1 MSTPK
6 QLSKEQWEQVDKSL
20 EFIYLNTDKCCQDLC
35 EGQLCK
41 FEVEELMEILS
52 QIRPNEL

>member
-1 MSTPK
+1 M
-6 QLSKEQWEQVDKSL
+6 LEEGDLDKVEEL
-20 EFIYLNTDKCCQDLC
+20 LDFIWMNTDRCCQDLC